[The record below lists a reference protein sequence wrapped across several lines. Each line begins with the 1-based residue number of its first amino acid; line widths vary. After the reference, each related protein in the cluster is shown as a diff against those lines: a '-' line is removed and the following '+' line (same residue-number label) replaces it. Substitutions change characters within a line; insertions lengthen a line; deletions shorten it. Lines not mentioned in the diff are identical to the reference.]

1 MKDQKVSALQAK
13 HMLQCWASQR
23 DYKPIEAVS
32 TDGCWI
38 YTADGRKIFDLRSA
52 HESINLGFRH
62 PSVVQ
67 AMKEQMESVIYVTD
81 DFATSPTARL
91 AQRLTEK
98 LLPAIRKRKFISVRV
113 ERLQLKPR

>member
-1 MKDQKVSALQAK
+1 
-13 HMLQCWASQR
+13 MLQCWASQR
-23 DYKPIEAVS
+23 DYKPIEVVS

-81 DFATSPTARL
+81 DFATSPTGKL
-91 AQRLTEK
+91 AQRLAEITPWRSGKES
-98 LLPAIRKRKFISVRV
+98 LFQS
-113 ERLQLKPR
+113 EWSDCH